1 MAIAAA
7 AVNNFKTETK
17 VVGIS
22 TQEVY
27 RAPVGYVGVFLL
39 AQCSNIG
46 SNIETL
52 SLYHNRNEPG
62 IGTVV
67 TEIVKNYSIPGND
80 TVNLL
85 PGKLVLETDDFIT
98 ISGSSNTSLKF
109 ITSILETTN
118 Q

>member
-7 AVNNFKTETK
+7 AVNNFKTVTK

-22 TQEVY
+22 TQEAY

-46 SNIETL
+46 SNVETL

-67 TEIVKNYSIPGND
+67 TEIVRNFSIPGSD

-98 ISGSSNTSLKF
+98 ISGSSDTNLKF